1 MIKVFLITVTIIA
14 LLIYFLPSVIVY
26 NKNRRYFWLIFLL
39 NLFLG
44 WTILVWFV
52 CLIMAFTNKQ
62 RVRR

>member
-26 NKNRRYFWLIFLL
+26 NKNRRCFWLIFLL